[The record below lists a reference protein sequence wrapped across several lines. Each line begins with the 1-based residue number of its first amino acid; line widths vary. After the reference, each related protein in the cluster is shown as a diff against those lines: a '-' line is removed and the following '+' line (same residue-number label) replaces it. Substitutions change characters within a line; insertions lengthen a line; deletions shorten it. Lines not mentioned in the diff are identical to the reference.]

1 MVDELALQI
10 FDSMEQ
16 GILVFDTE
24 ENLLYWNEHIT
35 SYFMDEKN
43 IPKTLHDL
51 FPQFWEEYRGVVWGT
66 VLLQDVIIKG
76 LHKEMLRF
84 PITTKDNEIR
94 YFDLK
99 SFPLKKKDHSIDGA
113 VICFLDATENLRL
126 ENQLL
131 RQARTKS
138 LANLGASIAHEIRNP
153 LNSISLNIQLIR
165 EWLSCTEENNQ
176 DEILETVQNVL
187 NEINR
192 LNDLIRDFLQF
203 SRPADPQKKLQNP
216 NEAVEQAMRLI
227 NENARRAD
235 VDVILSLSALPEI
248 YIDKN
253 QIAQAVYN
261 IALNAIQS
269 IEQQGGGRLE
279 VSTFQNK
286 DYCLI
291 EIKDN
296 GMGLP
301 AHVYDK
307 LFDLFYTTKEDG
319 SGLGL
324 PIANQ
329 IVENHDGRIVA
340 ENNLDRGACFSIYL
354 PTSESKE

>member
-51 FPQFWEEYRGVVWGT
+51 FPKFWEEYRGVVWGT

-165 EWLSCTEENNQ
+165 EWLSCPEENNQ
-176 DEILETVQNVL
+176 EEILETVQNVL

-203 SRPADPQKKLQNP
+203 SRPGTVL
-216 NEAVEQAMRLI
+216 
-227 NENARRAD
+227 
-235 VDVILSLSALPEI
+235 
-248 YIDKN
+248 YI
-253 QIAQAVYN
+253 
-261 IALNAIQS
+261 AI
-269 IEQQGGGRLE
+269 
-279 VSTFQNK
+279 
-286 DYCLI
+286 
-291 EIKDN
+291 
-296 GMGLP
+296 
-301 AHVYDK
+301 
-307 LFDLFYTTKEDG
+307 
-319 SGLGL
+319 
-324 PIANQ
+324 
-329 IVENHDGRIVA
+329 
-340 ENNLDRGACFSIYL
+340 
-354 PTSESKE
+354 